1 MINMEKPVKIILFII
16 VAIALI
22 NLATTLFSNSN
33 LKGIKQNLEEA
44 KRSADSALIELQFSK
59 SKLDSIK
66 ADMLVFKSYINN
78 VQKRVELS
86 DAEKR
91 VREEKDQGKVDS
103 IKQTI
108 QQLRST
114 IAKDSLPPI
123 EIITT
128 KQ

>member
-1 MINMEKPVKIILFII
+1 MEKPVKIILFVI

-33 LKGIKQNLEEA
+33 LKGIRQNLEEA
-44 KRSADSALIELQFSK
+44 KRSADSALVELQFSK

-78 VQKRVELS
+78 VQKRAELN

-91 VREEKDQGKVDS
+91 VREEKDQVKVDS
-103 IKQTI
+103 IKKSI
-108 QQLRST
+108 QQLRNE
-114 IAKDSLPPI
+114 IASDSLPDI
-123 EIITT
+123 ETT
-128 KQ
+128 TLKR